1 MEIKISNNWNKEHQ
15 TILDKISSL
24 IELPNEKEVQR
35 NKFILLSDLLLKLC
49 TSRNIKS
56 SFKNLTSLILVLL
69 NVYKENYPLDV
80 YSTDTKEIKL
90 KKQENQQIKH
100 ILKQELL

>member
-1 MEIKISNNWNKEHQ
+1 MEIKISNTWNKEYQ
-15 TILDKISSL
+15 TILEKISRL

-56 SFKNLTSLILVLL
+56 NFKNLTSLILVLL
-69 NVYKENYPLDV
+69 NVYKANYPLDV
-80 YSTDTKEIKL
+80 YTTDTKEIKL

-100 ILKQELL
+100 ILKQELF